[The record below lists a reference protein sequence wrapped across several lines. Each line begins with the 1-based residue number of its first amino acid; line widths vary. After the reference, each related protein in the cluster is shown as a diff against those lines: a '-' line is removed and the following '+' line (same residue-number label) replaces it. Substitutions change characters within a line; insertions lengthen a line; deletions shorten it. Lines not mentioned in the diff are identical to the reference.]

1 MLTFAAFGISLYAAD
16 LAQNMQVSTSA
27 SGPMLLGTGA
37 LANTVVQT
45 APAEQGAPLTLT
57 PLFSDGDFDNI
68 KEVSISNLFN
78 ATSGEACETCPKE
91 IVMQVDL
98 ACNFWPVA
106 PKATFR
112 GAGTNGMEVVVD
124 RGTVTVTGVP
134 GQDPQARFSAC
145 TKATCSK
152 VLIAGIDVGALR
164 ARAKSLG
171 FADAGRRGLLPG
183 CFSKASK
190 EKSASIAA
198 RAARKQ
204 KEAAEA
210 VAREHDANTKKVAK
224 AGWGSVKDSVKEK
237 KAMTI
242 VNELK
247 DESAATKLNEK
258 VNEKANKGGFFK
270 KLKKALPRRL

>member
-112 GAGTNGMEVVVD
+112 GLGTNGMEVVVD

-152 VLIAGIDVGALR
+152 VLIAGIDIGALK

-171 FADAGRRGLLPG
+171 FPDAGRREGG
-183 CFSKASK
+183 AGWKALK
-190 EKSASIAA
+190 ENVHQSDEFEMCK
-198 RAARKQ
+198 
-204 KEAAEA
+204 
-210 VAREHDANTKKVAK
+210 VARDAGKVKDKVNDVKVAVK
-224 AGWGSVKDSVKEK
+224 KEILGSDGKVRKKRQCCPKFACCPNKRREAGQGRV
-237 KAMTI
+237 
-242 VNELK
+242 
-247 DESAATKLNEK
+247 
-258 VNEKANKGGFFK
+258 
-270 KLKKALPRRL
+270 